1 MKRLLLRVTGI
12 ILGGLILAIV
22 LFYTLLPKSRPAQDI
37 QVAMTPENIERGRYM
52 AVNVLQ
58 CVDCHSERDWSL
70 YGGPPVE
77 PIGAGRACMTRE
89 TIAAGVNA
97 GQENFPGLMCI
108 RNITPDVETGIGSW
122 TDGEVIR
129 AAREGVN
136 RDGQGL
142 FPIMP
147 YFIYK
152 NVADD
157 DMEAVVAYLRTLQ
170 PVESVKPER
179 QIDFPL
185 NLLVQLWPE
194 PHNSPPSAPDNSDS
208 IARGKY
214 LATVARCEFCH
225 TPKDPR
231 SMQGF
236 EGREFAGGMPFFLNG
251 RTMYTMNLTP
261 HESGLGNWTKEQ
273 FIQLFKSRAARVE
286 VPPTANTLM
295 NWNAFAGMTDEDLGA
310 LYDFFM
316 TLPPVPYQQEPI

>member
-1 MKRLLLRVTGI
+1 MKRLLLRIAGI
-12 ILGGLILAIV
+12 ILGGIILAV
-22 LFYTLLPKSRPAQDI
+22 LLFYALLPKARPASDI
-37 QVAMTPENIERGRYM
+37 QVAMTPENIERGRYL

-58 CVDCHSERDWSL
+58 CVDCHSERNWNL

-122 TDGEVIR
+122 TDGEIIR

-136 RDGQGL
+136 RHGQGL

-152 NVADD
+152 HVADD
-157 DMEAVVAYLRTLQ
+157 DMAAVVAYLRTLQ
-170 PVESVKPER
+170 PVKSVKPER

-185 NLLVQLWPE
+185 NLLVQLWPK
-194 PHNSPPSAPDNSDS
+194 PYDSPPSAPDNSDPV
-208 IARGKY
+208 ARGRY

-225 TPKDPR
+225 TPKDPQ
-231 SMQGF
+231 SMEGF
-236 EGREFAGGMPFFLNG
+236 AGREFSGGMPFFLNG

-295 NWNAFAGMTDEDLGA
+295 NWNAFAAMTDEDLGA
-310 LYDFFM
+310 LYEFFM